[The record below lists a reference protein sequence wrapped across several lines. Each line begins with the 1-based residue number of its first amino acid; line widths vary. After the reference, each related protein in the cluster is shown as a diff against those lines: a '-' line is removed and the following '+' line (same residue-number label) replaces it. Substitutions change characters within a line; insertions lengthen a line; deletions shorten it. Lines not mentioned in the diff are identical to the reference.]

1 MKIIVEYLWK
11 SYGKEPVF
19 QGFSAELP
27 LGEITVLMG
36 KSGCGKTTLTRILL
50 GLERADGGR
59 VSGVPEKKSAVF
71 QEDRLFEPFG
81 AVSNIRAALGKKRTD
96 EEIRENLEA
105 VGLLGEVLA
114 KPVSALSGGMR
125 RRCAIVLAMMADSA
139 FVVLDE
145 PFEGLDSETKKR
157 TMAYVRE
164 RRRGR
169 TLLLVTHNLEEGE
182 AMGGRFLILKEGKND
197 GRED

>member
-1 MKIIVEYLWK
+1 MKIIVEDLWK

-71 QEDRLFEPFG
+71 QEDRLFESFG

-96 EEIRENLEA
+96 GEIRENLEA
-105 VGLLGEVLA
+105 VGLLGEVLS

-125 RRCAIVLAMMADSA
+125 RRCAIVRAMMADSA

-169 TLLLVTHNLEEGE
+169 TLLLVTHNREEGE

>member
-1 MKIIVEYLWK
+1 MKIIVEDLWK

-105 VGLLGEVLA
+105 VLPALEHGLRMLLGGPANCFRGTASDEEAEASFEVW
-114 KPVSALSGGMR
+114 GGSPQGQ
-125 RRCAIVLAMMADSA
+125 ISH
-139 FVVLDE
+139 
-145 PFEGLDSETKKR
+145 GLE
-157 TMAYVRE
+157 
-164 RRRGR
+164 
-169 TLLLVTHNLEEGE
+169 
-182 AMGGRFLILKEGKND
+182 
-197 GRED
+197 